1 MFSQSKNPICVI
13 CKKEFKSFIFS
24 PGYFI
29 TLGVFFGIMCYIY
42 LLSFSGFI
50 NAVQRGPVNPFGGG
64 PVNFHSSV
72 ISQYVGF
79 ISFLFIFIT
88 PVLIARIISED
99 KKLYS
104 FDLLM
109 TSPLSSASIIAGK
122 FFGGLMAIW
131 LIILVTMIY
140 PLSATLFVDVEWSK
154 FLSAYLGLFLVSG
167 IYTSSSLFCSSF
179 TNSFPVA
186 IISGFILN
194 ICFLIVSSFSN
205 FYMDN
210 AILTDVLEHI
220 SLNQHINHF
229 VTGNLQLS
237 SIVFCITII
246 GFFCFLS
253 ERVIEASRWRG

>member
-1 MFSQSKNPICVI
+1 MFLKSNPIYVI
-13 CKKEFKSFIFS
+13 CKKELKSFIFS
-24 PGYFI
+24 PGYLI
-29 TLGVFFGIMCYIY
+29 TLGVFFGMICYIY

-64 PVNFHSSV
+64 SVNFHNSV

-88 PVLIARIISED
+88 PVIIARVISED

-109 TSPLSSASIIAGK
+109 TSPLSSASIIVGK
-122 FFGGLMAIW
+122 FFGGLMAVW
-131 LIILVTMIY
+131 LIILITMVY
-140 PLSATLFVDVEWSK
+140 PLSANLFVDIQWSK

-167 IYTSSSLFCSSF
+167 IYTSAALFCSSF

-194 ICFLIVSSFSN
+194 ITFLIVSSFSN
-205 FYMDN
+205 FYTDNRMLMD
-210 AILTDVLEHI
+210 ALEHV
-220 SLNQHINHF
+220 SLNQHINNF
-229 VTGNLQLS
+229 IAGNLQLS
-237 SIVFCITII
+237 SLVFCTTII
-246 GFFCFLS
+246 VFFCFLG
-253 ERVIEASRWRG
+253 ERIIESSRWRG

>member
-1 MFSQSKNPICVI
+1 MFSKPNPICVI
-13 CKKEFKSFIFS
+13 FKKELKGFIFS

-29 TLGVFFGIMCYIY
+29 TLGVFFGMICYIY

-64 PVNFHSSV
+64 GSINFHNSV

-88 PVLIARIISED
+88 PVIIARIISED

-109 TSPLSSASIIAGK
+109 TSPVSSASIIAGK

-131 LIILVTMIY
+131 MIILITMIY
-140 PLSATLFVDVEWSK
+140 PLSASLFVDIEWSK
-154 FLSAYLGLFLVSG
+154 FISAYLGLFLVSG

-194 ICFLIVSSFSN
+194 ICFLITSSFSN
-205 FYMDN
+205 FYRDSTMFM
-210 AILTDVLEHI
+210 DVLEHI
-220 SLNQHINHF
+220 SLNQHINNF

-237 SIVFCITII
+237 GLVFCITVIS
-246 GFFCFLS
+246 FFCFLS
-253 ERVIEASRWRG
+253 ERTIESSRWRG

>member
-1 MFSQSKNPICVI
+1 MFLKSNPICVI

-29 TLGVFFGIMCYIY
+29 TLGVFFGMICYIY

-50 NAVQRGPVNPFGGG
+50 NTIQRGPVNPFGGG
-64 PVNFHSSV
+64 SVNFHNSV

-88 PVLIARIISED
+88 PVIIARVISED

-122 FFGGLMAIW
+122 FFGGLLAIW
-131 LIILVTMIY
+131 FIILITMLY
-140 PLSATLFVDVEWSK
+140 PLSSALFVDIQWSK
-154 FLSAYLGLFLVSG
+154 FLSAYLGVFLVSG
-167 IYTSSSLFCSSF
+167 IYTSVALFCSSF

-205 FYMDN
+205 FDVDN
-210 AILTDVLEHI
+210 AMFTDVLEHI
-220 SLNQHINHF
+220 SLNQHINNF
-229 VTGNLQLS
+229 IAGNLQLS
-237 SIVFCITII
+237 SIVFCITVIS
-246 GFFCFLS
+246 FFCFLS
-253 ERVIEASRWRG
+253 ERIIESSRWRG